1 MQAHSV
7 VEVNDKIRPKYRGFL
22 RILAKTVK
30 VSLLDS
36 LAVSSPAMTGV
47 ERTVDYPNMPTAC
60 R

>member
-30 VSLLDS
+30 VCLLVA
-36 LAVSSPAMTGV
+36 LPCQA
-47 ERTVDYPNMPTAC
+47 RQ
-60 R
+60 